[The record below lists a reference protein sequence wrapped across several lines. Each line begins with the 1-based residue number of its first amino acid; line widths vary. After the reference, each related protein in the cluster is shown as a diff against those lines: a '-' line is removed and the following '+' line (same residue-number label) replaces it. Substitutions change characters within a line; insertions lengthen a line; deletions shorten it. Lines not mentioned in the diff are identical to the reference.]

1 MFVKSRE
8 FQADM
13 EGKRER
19 VKAKVI
25 ASFINM
31 LRPRVGEEEEK
42 ERERERERSTVLC
55 LILS

>member
-42 ERERERERSTVLC
+42 EREREREREVQFC
-55 LILS
+55 V

>member
-1 MFVKSRE
+1 
-8 FQADM
+8 M

-42 ERERERERSTVLC
+42 EREREREKYSFVFDSV
-55 LILS
+55 IVVGKISFWF